1 MDVTVFHK
9 LLTSAIQKGASDIHL
24 QVGYPPLLRVNGEL
38 LEVKYHPLT
47 PDETTAIAEEVLSN
61 TYRQQNLADISEMD
75 VSYGIEGQGRF
86 RVNLFRQR
94 GSFSVVLRVIPITI
108 KNFKELNLPP
118 VLEQVANLRRG
129 LVLVAGATGNG
140 KSTTL
145 AAIIEHINESR
156 RAHILTIEDPIEFLF
171 KHKMSVISQREL
183 GSDTPSY
190 SKALHSSLRQDP
202 DVIMIGEMRDPETV
216 EIALKSAETG
226 HLVLSTLHTTDAVKT
241 IARLIGFYPP
251 DQEATDPQPP
261 RRQPHGHHLPP
272 PPPHEGPARPRPRGG
287 GPPRHPDHPGVHPG
301 PRQDGGHPPA
311 HGEGGRDVRH
321 ADLRPAPPR
330 PREGRQGGHGVGQA
344 GLHRPG
350 GPRARPHD
358 GRVRADWE
366 LGIANCE
373 LRIGR

>member
-1 MDVTVFHK
+1 
-9 LLTSAIQKGASDIHL
+9 
-24 QVGYPPLLRVNGEL
+24 
-38 LEVKYHPLT
+38 
-47 PDETTAIAEEVLSN
+47 
-61 TYRQQNLADISEMD
+61 MD

-94 GSFSVVLRVIPITI
+94 GSFSVVLRVIPISI

-118 VLEQVANLRRG
+118 VMEQVANLRRG

-202 DVIMIGEMRDPETV
+202 DVIMIGEMRDLDTV

-226 HLVLSTLHTTDAVKT
+226 HMVLSTLHTTDAVKT
-241 IARLIGFYPP
+241 VARLISFYPP
-251 DQEATDPQPP
+251 DQEATIRGRLADSLMAIISLRLLPMKGQLGRVPAVEVLRVTRTIQECIRDPVKTGDIPQHMVKGAEMYGM
-261 RRQPHGHHLPP
+261 QTFDQHLLALLK
-272 PPPHEGPARPRPRGG
+272 EGKVDMESAKLACTDP
-287 GPPRHPDHPGVHPG
+287 
-301 PRQDGGHPPA
+301 
-311 HGEGGRDVRH
+311 
-321 ADLRPAPPR
+321 ADL
-330 PREGRQGGHGVGQA
+330 E
-344 GLHRPG
+344 
-350 GPRARPHD
+350 RALMMD
-358 GRVRADWE
+358 G
-366 LGIANCE
+366 
-373 LRIGR
+373 